1 MNASTFLSLIDGVSS
16 AQRSSQSMIN
26 IGIEE
31 STSRG
36 GRGLRH
42 IDALLVQCSEIFY
55 LEKHPLMLHFLQAP
69 SSTCSLLAQPRA
81 LFCRFQRFNISRS
94 TCNYSSLY
102 LAFLFTLVIPS
113 LSFFL
118 CNSNHFYHF
127 YLMCTLVVFLSPPGE
142 QLCLPAPPCISQ

>member
-118 CNSNHFYHF
+118 CNMSSHLEFSMFNYKVHDK
-127 YLMCTLVVFLSPPGE
+127 S
-142 QLCLPAPPCISQ
+142 